1 MRMGWANNIEIYVRK
16 SAEWEMRRKMFVGL
30 RSRPLA
36 EVGLGILNIC
46 FPLPQSFF
54 LLFS

>member
-1 MRMGWANNIEIYVRK
+1 MGWANNIEIYVRK